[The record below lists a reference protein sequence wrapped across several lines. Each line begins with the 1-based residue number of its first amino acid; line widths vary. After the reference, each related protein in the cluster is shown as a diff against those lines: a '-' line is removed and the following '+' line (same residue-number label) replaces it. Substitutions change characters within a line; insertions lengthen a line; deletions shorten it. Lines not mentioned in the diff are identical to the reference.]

1 MHPILFKAGGFTVY
15 SYGFFVAL
23 SMVIVLFLAD
33 RMAKRAGLSEKITL
47 DFLFVIFLS
56 GIAGARLLFVIQHF
70 EDYRTDPLRALAIQ
84 EGGLVYYGGLLAAVL
99 VGGLWAARK
108 KWPLLKL
115 LDFFAP
121 LLLLAHAI
129 GRIGCFLNGCCYG
142 AETDL
147 FLGVVFYGDDVRRHP
162 VQIYESILLLV
173 LFFILYGRSRKV
185 HPDGMIFSLYLMT
198 YGVARFALEGLR
210 GDQDLLGAWT
220 LPQWMSLI
228 FLVAGLGL
236 WLAVT
241 RKQKS

>member
-23 SMVIVLFLAD
+23 SMVAVLFLAD
-33 RMAKRAGLSEKITL
+33 RMAKRGGLSEKITL

-56 GIAGARLLFVIQHF
+56 GIAGARLLFVFQHF
-70 EDYRTDPLRALAIQ
+70 QDYRNDPLRILAIQ
-84 EGGLVYYGGLLAAVL
+84 EGGLVYYGGLLAAML
-99 VGGLWAARK
+99 VGGLWAAWK

-129 GRIGCFLNGCCYG
+129 GRVGCFLNGCCYG
-142 AETDL
+142 SETDL
-147 FLGVVFYGDDVRRHP
+147 FLGVVFMGDDARRHP
-162 VQIYESILLLV
+162 VQMYESVSLLA
-173 LFFILYGRSRKV
+173 LFFLLYFRSRKP
-185 HPDGMIFSLYLMT
+185 HPDGTIFSLYLMT
-198 YGVARFALEGLR
+198 YGVVRFALEGLR
-210 GDQDLLGAWT
+210 GDQDLLGVWT
-220 LPQWMSLI
+220 LPQWMSLF
-228 FLVAGLGL
+228 FLAAGSGL